1 MREERVVSARE
12 GFGEFGEAHPVAV
25 VVMMHVEIGGRVIEV
40 DEFGF
45 AVVAEDLDASCQR
58 LVSCFLLASPVELF
72 LVAARWVGVVGVG
85 VRDGHSAS
93 LGHVHVGE
101 AVGFDGFVVEP
112 RAIARLPLEA
122 ADHAEFGAAATRHVV
137 ATFLE
142 LDGGGAVEAALPAF
156 FLCDLD
162 EFLRRSI
169 FGTFAARVPFVVAG
183 AADFD
188 LAPLAFPKLPAPV
201 GPAAGIDM
209 DMCRL
214 DP

>member
-1 MREERVVSARE
+1 MSARE
-12 GFGEFGEAHPVAV
+12 GFGEAEPV
-25 VVMMHVEIGGRVIEV
+25 VVDVMIGVDVGGRVIEV

-45 AVVAEDLDASCQR
+45 AVEAEDLDASCQR
-58 LVSCFLLASPVELF
+58 LVSQFLLASPVELF
-72 LVAARWVGVVGVG
+72 LVTARWVGVVGV
-85 VRDGHSAS
+85 VVCEGHSAS
-93 LGHVHVGE
+93 LGHVHVDE

-137 ATFLE
+137 AAFFE

-156 FLCDLD
+156 FLGDLD
-162 EFLRRSI
+162 EFLRRGV

-183 AADFD
+183 AADFR
-188 LAPLAFPKLPAPV
+188 LAPLAFAKLPAPV
-201 GPAAGIDM
+201 GPATGIDV
-209 DMCRL
+209 DICRL